1 MRRIIFWLASTATV
15 LVLLFS
21 YHTSLGLSTATATAA
36 AYSGSVAGSTTTPP
50 GTPSGSSSAGTS
62 GSGSGSAKGTT
73 TTGNVVYTRYGPVQ
87 VQVVT
92 SSGSITSVRV
102 LQYPS
107 SDPRSQQI
115 NAEALPVLVQETL
128 DAQSASIDMVSGATY
143 TSDGYLRSIQSALDK
158 AGA

>member
-21 YHTSLGLSTATATAA
+21 YHTSLGAATATTSTQSAA
-36 AYSGSVAGSTTTPP
+36 AYSGSVAGS
-50 GTPSGSSSAGTS
+50 SSSTRSSTS
-62 GSGSGSAKGTT
+62 DSSTSSSTPKATT
-73 TTGNVVYTRYGPVQ
+73 TTGNVVYTRYGPIQ

-92 SSGSITSVRV
+92 TGSTITSVSV

-115 NAEALPVLVQETL
+115 NAQAVPILVQETL
-128 DAQSASIDMVSGATY
+128 DAQSNSIDMVSGATY
-143 TSDGYLRSIQSALDK
+143 TSDGYLQSIQSALDK
-158 AGA
+158 AGV